1 MLANLKREL
10 SNRGVSLDVYADF
23 LGVSGKS
30 ARNKINE
37 ETPLTYPEAEKTQ
50 KELFP
55 GYDFLYLFASDKE
68 EQKVGNAGDNGEGVT
83 PRAVTVPAGSCK
95 LSEVVKNSRIE
106 IKSKDPIC
114 TEIFINGHKL
124 RGVRSYKLEHHARKF
139 PKLTLEMN
147 AWNFAVDEN
156 NGLLFADGIGEIEI
170 KLKEPSEDGS
180 NP

>member
-83 PRAVTVPAGSCK
+83 PRAVTVPAG
-95 LSEVVKNSRIE
+95 
-106 IKSKDPIC
+106 
-114 TEIFINGHKL
+114 T
-124 RGVRSYKLEHHARKF
+124 
-139 PKLTLEMN
+139 
-147 AWNFAVDEN
+147 
-156 NGLLFADGIGEIEI
+156 
-170 KLKEPSEDGS
+170 
-180 NP
+180 